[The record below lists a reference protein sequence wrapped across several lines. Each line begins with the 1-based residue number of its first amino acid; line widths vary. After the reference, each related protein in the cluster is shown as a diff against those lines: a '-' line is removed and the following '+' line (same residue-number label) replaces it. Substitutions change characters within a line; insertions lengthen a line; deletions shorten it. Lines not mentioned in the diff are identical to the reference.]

1 MCVYVYTGGNHTDAG
16 LMNQE
21 YYDEDEGQED
31 TVLSELI
38 QLLTLCQYMYMC
50 TCTYLKTES

>member
-38 QLLTLCQYMYMC
+38 QLLTLCQYMYM
-50 TCTYLKTES
+50 YVYIFEN